1 MLARAHHEATRVI
14 AQQAVAMFDEH
25 VREPLRDAPLTDDE
39 KAARLVDAFSV
50 LLPSVTTLV
59 AHHFRRVLL
68 EVAQEHLEA
77 VGHEAEIAAASAA
90 SGRWLEGQWPG

>member
-1 MLARAHHEATRVI
+1 
-14 AQQAVAMFDEH
+14 MFDEH
-25 VREPLRDAPLTDDE
+25 VRQPLRAADDDRRRE
-39 KAARLVDAFSV
+39 GRRASSTRSAV

-90 SGRWLEGQWPG
+90 SGRRLEGQWPG